1 VKKSIFFSY
10 SLFFLIITSTAIVF
24 SRGGLKNS
32 DVAYTSQ
39 DPQYL
44 IEARKNIIGVWET
57 EDVPGFLV
65 EYMSDGTMIKKY
77 PGSSEEIV
85 RFKIINTTPVCG
97 EDVDVD
103 ISKQTMYFQETDDD
117 NDDFCQR
124 IYFITD
130 KQLVLGP
137 LGMFSHKRT
146 AYRKK

>member
-1 VKKSIFFSY
+1 MHAGKISLIVVCSIV
-10 SLFFLIITSTAIVF
+10 AIAAF
-24 SRGGLKNS
+24 AFIYANRQRKEQANS
-32 DVAYTSQ
+32 NQ

-65 EYMSDGTMIKKY
+65 EYRSDGTMIKKY
-77 PGSSEEIV
+77 PESPEIIV

-103 ISKQTMYFQETDDD
+103 ISKQTMYIQQTDDD
-117 NDDFCQR
+117 NDDFCQG

>member
-1 VKKSIFFSY
+1 MKTNLSKFIW
-10 SLFFLIITSTAIVF
+10 ITAIILISAVAF
-24 SRGGLKNS
+24 VYSKNS
-32 DVAYTSQ
+32 IVSIDNTFQ

-65 EYMSDGTMIKKY
+65 EYRSDGTMIKKY
-77 PGSSEEIV
+77 PGSPEEIV

-103 ISKQTMYFQETDDD
+103 ISKQTMYIQETDDD

-130 KQLVLGP
+130 KQLVVGP

-146 AYRKK
+146 AYRKR

>member
-1 VKKSIFFSY
+1 MKTNLSKFISI
-10 SLFFLIITSTAIVF
+10 TAIILISAVAF
-24 SRGGLKNS
+24 VYSKNS
-32 DVAYTSQ
+32 IVSLDNTFQ

-57 EDVPGFLV
+57 DDVPGLLV
-65 EYMSDGTMIKKY
+65 EYRSDGTMIKKY
-77 PGSSEEIV
+77 TGSPEEIV

-103 ISKQTMYFQETDDD
+103 ISKQTMYIQETDDD

-130 KQLVLGP
+130 KQLVVGP

-146 AYRKK
+146 AYRKR

>member
-1 VKKSIFFSY
+1 MHAGKISLIVVCSIV
-10 SLFFLIITSTAIVF
+10 AIAAFAFVYAN
-24 SRGGLKNS
+24 RQRKEQTKTNQE
-32 DVAYTSQ
+32 T
-39 DPQYL
+39 QYL

-65 EYMSDGTMIKKY
+65 EYRSDGTMIKKY
-77 PGSSEEIV
+77 PGSSEEIE

-103 ISKQTMYFQETDDD
+103 LSKQTMYIQETDDD

-130 KQLVLGP
+130 KQLVVGP

-146 AYRKK
+146 AYRKR